1 MPGSGPGLGDA
12 EYDEERRDN
21 RFLDAFEH
29 CSWRGCW
36 DQEELRESA
45 VRDLL
50 GEDVARALSAVEAF
64 VEDIRRWAFGC
75 GLRASLRDLRV
86 ALTTS
91 VANINFSLDDKG
103 MLVSSKTST
112 ATATVTLVFGVVL
125 GGACVR
131 ELAVTV
137 TDLALLSFE
146 FSLRGNGF

>member
-1 MPGSGPGLGDA
+1 M
-12 EYDEERRDN
+12 
-21 RFLDAFEH
+21 
-29 CSWRGCW
+29 
-36 DQEELRESA
+36 
-45 VRDLL
+45 
-50 GEDVARALSAVEAF
+50 
-64 VEDIRRWAFGC
+64 
-75 GLRASLRDLRV
+75 

-146 FSLRGNGF
+146 FSFRSNGFWVAVRISCKATAVAEKQVEGDATAVLMLSACVRANGFAASMS

>member
-1 MPGSGPGLGDA
+1 M
-12 EYDEERRDN
+12 
-21 RFLDAFEH
+21 
-29 CSWRGCW
+29 
-36 DQEELRESA
+36 
-45 VRDLL
+45 
-50 GEDVARALSAVEAF
+50 VEAF

-146 FSLRGNGF
+146 FSLRGNGFWVAVRISCKATAVAEEQVEGDATAALMLSACVRANGFAASMS